1 MKAALGQLQLQWE
14 DKEAN
19 LKLVETYMDL
29 LAEKGT
35 DLFLL
40 PEMSLTGFSMHTDRT
55 KECREETV
63 GRIQELSGR
72 YGMAVGVGWVK
83 DTGAFCE
90 NHYSLV
96 TPEGKLLDAVKLH
109 PFRFGGEGEQFQGGG
124 HVPVCTYGGF
134 CVGVQICYDLR
145 FPEPFQVLSRQA
157 DLILVP
163 ASWPAVRSAH
173 WKCLLKARAIE
184 NVVYIAGNNCA
195 GEKGEQFYSGD
206 SRICAPDGAKLKK
219 ETVCL
224 PDRCP
229 QEQVQIYELKND
241 VCRYRACFPVKE
253 DRRDALYQ
261 RLQEELQNY
270 EGKK

>member
-1 MKAALGQLQLQWE
+1 M
-14 DKEAN
+14 
-19 LKLVETYMDL
+19 
-29 LAEKGT
+29 
-35 DLFLL
+35 
-40 PEMSLTGFSMHTDRT
+40 
-55 KECREETV
+55 
-63 GRIQELSGR
+63 
-72 YGMAVGVGWVK
+72 
-83 DTGAFCE
+83 
-90 NHYSLV
+90 
-96 TPEGKLLDAVKLH
+96 
-109 PFRFGGEGEQFQGGG
+109 
-124 HVPVCTYGGF
+124 
-134 CVGVQICYDLR
+134 
-145 FPEPFQVLSRQA
+145 
-157 DLILVP
+157 P

-184 NVVYIAGNNCA
+184 NVVYIAGINCA
-195 GEKGEQFYSGD
+195 GEMGEQFYSGD

-253 DRRDALYQ
+253 DRRDTLYQ